1 MTPGLASKRDSAL
14 DSARTR
20 IARLSALPLLDPRL
34 VQVLTQPDVDIQYQQ
49 LRELL
54 RVDPAL
60 AVRVLKVA
68 NSAFYG
74 SRSISSIDRALTVL
88 GAVAVAGIA
97 MAARFDG
104 SIVPGCVDSGRFA
117 VRRRPSCSMDW

>member
-1 MTPGLASKRDSAL
+1 MTLAEPAGQGGRLTTGLATARDLAL
-14 DSARTR
+14 ESARTR

-34 VQVLTQPDVDIQYQQ
+34 VQVLTQPHVDIQYQQ

-74 SRSISSIDRALTVL
+74 SRSLTPN
-88 GAVAVAGIA
+88 A
-97 MAARFDG
+97 
-104 SIVPGCVDSGRFA
+104 
-117 VRRRPSCSMDW
+117 RRPTGLRGRAGVRL